1 MKRSLT
7 KSAVAFAKTAL
18 ETGRRSLPAYSHR
31 NSPHKFTQA
40 QLFAVLALKDF
51 LRQDYRGVVAQL
63 GEWRELREALEL
75 TEVPHYS
82 TLCYAEQKL
91 LKKTSLSC
99 CLKPL

>member
-7 KSAVAFAKTAL
+7 KSAVAFARTAL
-18 ETGRRSLPAYSHR
+18 ETGRRCLPAYGHR
-31 NSPHKFTQA
+31 NSPHKFSQP

-51 LRQDYRGVVAQL
+51 LRQDYRGVVVQL

-75 TEVPHYS
+75 AQVPHYS

-91 LKKTSLSC
+91 LKKTPLTV
-99 CLKPL
+99 CLQPR